1 MADLQKLFM
10 NDPTPIFF
18 GGHTDGTYIPISE
31 AEDLAV
37 TTCFNS
43 GLRAIERVS
52 PKLAAILRPQ
62 LSAYKI
68 WAGIA
73 KNIGSQVKEIT
84 YPAKAGT
91 IGVDW
96 LTPALFGYYAG
107 GSAVGAGTQD
117 YSGYKINTPVSPNTA
132 SSRLKT
138 WDITFVAD
146 TAAFLVGS
154 SASAYYKAANGG
166 ANNNQLTVIAQD
178 GIVEM
183 NTTPSISQMRF
194 ITDQASQYSPFVE
207 NAMIELTA
215 EDLRRIH

>member
-96 LTPALFGYYAG
+96 LTPVTFGYYSGASGATAG
-107 GSAVGAGTQD
+107 QND
-117 YSGYKINTPVSPNTA
+117 YNGYKASAVSPNTA
-132 SSRLKT
+132 STRLAT
-138 WDITFVAD
+138 WDISL
-146 TAAFLVGS
+146 TAITKAYLVG
-154 SASAYYKAANGG
+154 ASGYYYKAANAGS
-166 ANNNQLTVIAQD
+166 NNNQLTVIAQD
-178 GIVEM
+178 G
-183 NTTPSISQMRF
+183 
-194 ITDQASQYSPFVE
+194 
-207 NAMIELTA
+207 
-215 EDLRRIH
+215 